1 MKNVI
6 KDFYQEKFKKDGG
19 MHVLLEGVRFKTV
32 KEGDNGLLTQ
42 LFLEEE
48 IKRAIWHCDGSKSP
62 GQMI

>member
-6 KDFYQEKFKKDGG
+6 KDFYQEKLKKDGG

-48 IKRAIWHCDGSKSP
+48 IKSAIWHCDGSKSP